1 MHGRSRD
8 SVCINAQ
15 KTVTQVSSQER
26 NRNFHCMG
34 VPAVAQQDQGHLGYA
49 GTQVQ
54 SLAQHGGLR
63 ICSSCGLGPNHG
75 WDLIPDR
82 GTPYAE
88 GWPKKKKSISI
99 VRSFTAFGFHFI
111 FKTSFGYYHFFF
123 FFCLLSFFRA
133 APEAYGGSRARGRIG
148 AVAAGLCQSYSN
160 TGSELRL

>member
-1 MHGRSRD
+1 
-8 SVCINAQ
+8 
-15 KTVTQVSSQER
+15 
-26 NRNFHCMG
+26 MG

-88 GWPKKKKSISI
+88 GWPKKKAFPLYALLQRLGFILFLKLLLDITIFS
-99 VRSFTAFGFHFI
+99 SFFV
-111 FKTSFGYYHFFF
+111 
-123 FFCLLSFFRA
+123 FCLFLGPHPRHMEV
-133 APEAYGGSRARGRIG
+133 P
-148 AVAAGLCQSYSN
+148 GL
-160 TGSELRL
+160 GVELEL